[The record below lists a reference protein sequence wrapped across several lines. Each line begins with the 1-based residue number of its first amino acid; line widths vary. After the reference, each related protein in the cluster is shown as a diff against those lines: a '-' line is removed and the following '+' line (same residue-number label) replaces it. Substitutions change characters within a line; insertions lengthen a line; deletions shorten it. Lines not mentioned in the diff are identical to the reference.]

1 MKRKM
6 RLAKY
11 LKHRSQLLGLKTK
24 ILESQSQKRK
34 RKRFL
39 MDFYLV
45 KYKNLVQFVPKL
57 KINLKL
63 FLILGMS
70 R

>member
-1 MKRKM
+1 M
-6 RLAKY
+6 
-11 LKHRSQLLGLKTK
+11 KTK